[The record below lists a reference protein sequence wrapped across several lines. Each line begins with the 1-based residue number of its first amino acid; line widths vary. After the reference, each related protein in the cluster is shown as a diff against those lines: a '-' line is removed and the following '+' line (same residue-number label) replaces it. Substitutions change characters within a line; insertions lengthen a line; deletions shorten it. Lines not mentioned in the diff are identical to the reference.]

1 MTPRSHDT
9 LAVHL
14 EGIHKAMLSLA
25 LHLAEDD
32 DAREVRGQLEWS
44 ASHLRAAIREL
55 HGESGAPA
63 ESAEDSE
70 PGLEDGRRVAT
81 TEGLRGHTQAI
92 TIPEVLGF
100 VASLRK
106 SGVLRVKTA
115 EEAFL
120 IQLDQGEV
128 IYAVGDNPPVG
139 ELLGELLISRG
150 QLSVAGLESVLAT
163 GVGEGAMLGSALVAA
178 GQVTPEHLRAALH
191 HQVQSIFHRV
201 FCAADAVY
209 QFDEGVALRVPAD
222 IRLNVTKL
230 LLESAR
236 SSDEGLRRAS

>member
-1 MTPRSHDT
+1 VSGSAHQT

-14 EGIHKAMLSLA
+14 EGIHKALLSLVV
-25 LHLAEDD
+25 HLEDAD
-32 DAREVRGQLEWS
+32 DAREVRARLEWS

-55 HGESGAPA
+55 AGEGEKSAAGVHAGEAELEEARRNAP
-63 ESAEDSE
+63 S
-70 PGLEDGRRVAT
+70 
-81 TEGLRGHTQAI
+81 EGLRGHTQAI
-92 TIPEVLGF
+92 SIPEVLGF

-106 SGVLRVKTA
+106 SGVLRVKTPD
-115 EEAFL
+115 EAFL

-128 IYAVGDNPPVG
+128 IYAVGDNPPEG
-139 ELLGELLISRG
+139 EQLGELLISRG
-150 QLSVAGLESVLAT
+150 QLCIADLEEVLAD

-178 GQVTPEHLRAALH
+178 GKVGAEALRAALQ

-201 FCAADAVY
+201 FGADDAVY
-209 QFDEGVALRVPAD
+209 QFDEGVAMRVPAD

-236 SSDEGLRRAS
+236 TSDEGLRRVG

>member
-1 MTPRSHDT
+1 MTPGRHDT

-25 LHLAEDD
+25 LHLAGDE
-32 DAREVRGQLEWS
+32 DARDVRARLEWS
-44 ASHLRAAIREL
+44 ASHLRAAIRGL
-55 HGESGAPA
+55 QGECDAVVDAGPGPA
-63 ESAEDSE
+63 SMPEEARSA
-70 PGLEDGRRVAT
+70 AAN
-81 TEGLRGHTQAI
+81 EGLRGHTQAI

-106 SGVLRVKTA
+106 CGVLRIKTA

-128 IYAVGDNPPVG
+128 IYAAGDNPPEG
-139 ELLGELLISRG
+139 ERLGEILIARG
-150 QLSVAGLESVLAT
+150 QLSISGLEAVLAS
-163 GVGEGAMLGSALVAA
+163 GIGEGALLGAALVSA
-178 GQVTPEHLRAALH
+178 GQVTPENLRAALH
-191 HQVQSIFHRV
+191 HQVQSIFHRI
-201 FCAADAVY
+201 FGAQAAVY
-209 QFDEGVALRVPAD
+209 QFDEGVALHVPDD

-236 SSDEGLRRAS
+236 SSDEGLRRAG